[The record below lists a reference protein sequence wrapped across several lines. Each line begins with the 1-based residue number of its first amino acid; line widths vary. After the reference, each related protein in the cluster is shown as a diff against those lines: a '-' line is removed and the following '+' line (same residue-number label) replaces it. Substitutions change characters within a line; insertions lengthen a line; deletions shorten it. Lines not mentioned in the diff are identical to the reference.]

1 MAVHLKIR
9 FLYALHIVITVH
21 RNYSEKKIILQHIVN
36 GFLQKVDMI
45 NYKVGNLVANTKDF
59 SNIIAKIE
67 GQ

>member
-1 MAVHLKIR
+1 
-9 FLYALHIVITVH
+9 
-21 RNYSEKKIILQHIVN
+21 
-36 GFLQKVDMI
+36 MI

>member
-1 MAVHLKIR
+1 MR
-9 FLYALHIVITVH
+9 
-21 RNYSEKKIILQHIVN
+21 
-36 GFLQKVDMI
+36 